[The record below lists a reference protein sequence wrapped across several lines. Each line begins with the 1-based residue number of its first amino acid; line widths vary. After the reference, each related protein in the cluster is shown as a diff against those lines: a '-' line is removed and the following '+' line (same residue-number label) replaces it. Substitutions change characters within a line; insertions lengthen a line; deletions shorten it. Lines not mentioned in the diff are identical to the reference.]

1 MVELRREHY
10 EWAVVNRLK
19 MLLETSSH
27 APLDVT
33 QTFAFLTSI
42 VLWSKNRAW
51 VAGTKN
57 TLPPDASAADRSA
70 HAVRGELS
78 GLKITSEPWSLS
90 RNSPRYS
97 SGRGELPI
105 SRPIN
110 FDFDEMD
117 AATFFKWFRDA
128 LAHGDGRTTCPINAW
143 SDHDRYEILVGF
155 TISFEQAKGSTRILT
170 LSLYKDDMIRLGK
183 ALADHFCRALS
194 GENKYFEKD
203 AATAKVFKL
212 NSAA

>member
-97 SGRGELPI
+97 SGRSELPI

-110 FDFDEMD
+110 SDFDKMD
-117 AATFFKWFRDA
+117 AAAFFKWFRDS
-128 LAHGDGRTTCPINAW
+128 LAHGDGRTMSPINEW
-143 SDHDRYEILVGF
+143 SEHERDKILVGF
-155 TISFEQAKGSTRILT
+155 TISFEETKGSARIVT
-170 LSLYKDDMIRLGK
+170 LSLYKGDMIHLGTT
-183 ALADHFCRALS
+183 LADLFCRALS
-194 GENKYFEKD
+194 GEDEYFQKD
-203 AATAKVFKL
+203 AATARIVEM